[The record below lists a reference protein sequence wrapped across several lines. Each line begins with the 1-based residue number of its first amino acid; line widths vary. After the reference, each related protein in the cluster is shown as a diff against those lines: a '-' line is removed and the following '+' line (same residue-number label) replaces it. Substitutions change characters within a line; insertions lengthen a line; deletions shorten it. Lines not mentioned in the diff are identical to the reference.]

1 MKFKK
6 GDTIIYP
13 QHGACIVHGTKKMEA
28 FGEKREY
35 LILQTVINEMTLKV
49 PVDKAEEVGVRPPVS
64 ADELEDLVAVLSKP
78 DPRVP
83 SNWSRRFK
91 NHQEKLK
98 SGDVYQV
105 AEVVRNLA
113 ARNRDAS
120 LSAAERTMYERA
132 RVNLVS
138 EISPALKVSAEEAE
152 AYLDDCPRQG
162 RAQAGQAGGGQED
175 RRQVAGK
182 PQPVAAGSAT
192 AVASVST
199 MRSTWSS
206 VITNGGQNE
215 FVSVP
220 MARVTTPAASI
231 RSRTTT
237 ASWCGC
243 SAAAHTA
250 PSPRTPAIAPSAAS
264 ARRPSPRRRP
274 IGSARASNP
283 SASMMSRLASA
294 AGARRGMAG
303 VRVAGAQQEAG
314 VRLERLAHAPA
325 DEDATQRLV
334 SRGHRLGERRR
345 GRARRRSGRRRT
357 TPRGGRTR

>member
-1 MKFKK
+1 M
-6 GDTIIYP
+6 D
-13 QHGACIVHGTKKMEA
+13 A

-138 EISPALKVSAEEAE
+138 EISPALKVSAEDAE
-152 AYLDDCPRQG
+152 AYLDEALAKGVLQPARRNPR
-162 RAQAGQAGGGQED
+162 RARSSAF
-175 RRQVAGK
+175 RR
-182 PQPVAAGSAT
+182 SAPEP
-192 AVASVST
+192 
-199 MRSTWSS
+199 R
-206 VITNGGQNE
+206 
-215 FVSVP
+215 
-220 MARVTTPAASI
+220 
-231 RSRTTT
+231 RSR
-237 ASWCGC
+237 
-243 SAAAHTA
+243 
-250 PSPRTPAIAPSAAS
+250 PAW
-264 ARRPSPRRRP
+264 RRPST
-274 IGSARASNP
+274 
-283 SASMMSRLASA
+283 
-294 AGARRGMAG
+294 
-303 VRVAGAQQEAG
+303 
-314 VRLERLAHAPA
+314 AP
-325 DEDATQRLV
+325 
-334 SRGHRLGERRR
+334 
-345 GRARRRSGRRRT
+345 RSGRRAR
-357 TPRGGRTR
+357 PRGTRRSCAGCGRRARP

>member
-6 GDTIIYP
+6 GETIIYP
-13 QHGACIVHGTKKMEA
+13 QHGACIVMGTKKMEA
-28 FGEKREY
+28 FGEKQEY

-49 PVDKAEEVGVRPPVS
+49 PVNKTDEVGVRPPVS

-152 AYLDDCPRQG
+152 EYLDTALAKG
-162 RAQAGQAGGGQED
+162 
-175 RRQVAGK
+175 VLK
-182 PQPVAAGSAT
+182 PAKPAVAARRSSCRPRHRRGHPGAPVRASWDDVGTATVQAST
-192 AVASVST
+192 AVARAST
-199 MRSTWSS
+199 MRSSWSS
-206 VITNGGQNE
+206 VITSGGQNE
-215 FVSVP
+215 LVSVP
-220 MARVTTPAASI
+220 IALVTTPCSSM
-231 RSRTTT
+231 RSRITT
-237 ASWCGC
+237 AS
-243 SAAAHTA
+243 
-250 PSPRTPAIAPSAAS
+250 
-264 ARRPSPRRRP
+264 
-274 IGSARASNP
+274 
-283 SASMMSRLASA
+283 
-294 AGARRGMAG
+294 
-303 VRVAGAQQEAG
+303 
-314 VRLERLAHAPA
+314 
-325 DEDATQRLV
+325 
-334 SRGHRLGERRR
+334 
-345 GRARRRSGRRRT
+345 
-357 TPRGGRTR
+357 